1 MHSKLLL
8 ALACSL
14 FSISLLSGQCPDKSF
29 LWKRIVYLRDS
40 SKVTLKAQLEELLP
54 YLSVINKCP
63 YKGDSTHA
71 LLLQRVGALFFLQKD
86 YATGIKYT
94 RQSIAV
100 INENAGKP
108 FVNRRHLIKNYS
120 NLRICYDSLNQKAAK
135 WTAID
140 SCVSLAI
147 ELQWGFEYAIPLLY
161 FRVIDLFN
169 RGEYYRCIENADLGE
184 RLAAENAA
192 VVNYSG
198 FYIDNFPV
206 WKTNALIFMQAFN
219 QAEDLV
225 KTKIKQYQKNKDPN
239 IGVWYSLQAK
249 IIQTKGDLS
258 QALSLYKK
266 SYYYNNLIRNYPAC
280 SEALNNMGFE
290 LYFKLKKDYNTAL
303 TYYFRA
309 LPLATNIE
317 ALNIYDNIANAFAA
331 KGQYDSAHYYFQ
343 QAFERLQPGLTES
356 RLADYINNHFDYG
369 ISDYLTNLFLDKAAS
384 YLDQFKIVNN
394 IDLLKRAIT
403 MYRLADKLLDRIKN
417 EQSEN
422 QTKLFWRASTHRL
435 YEQAIEA
442 CYLARLPDEAFYFF
456 EKSRAVI
463 LNDQLTQQRMLR
475 EEDILKLAQLKSN
488 ILRLTKDFSTAPRGS
503 SQYHDM
509 QGALFSGK
517 QELEKFIK
525 MLQNNNP
532 LYYQA
537 FIDSSFITPGDV
549 QQVLLSNHQAF
560 AALFTGDSAVYFLI
574 VTNGKTRLNKIEKH
588 LYDSLTKV
596 FTGVLSDLT
605 WQNKHFNDFVDLSYR
620 LYQLL
625 FGEIALPAG
634 RIIISPDGACFPF
647 EALITN
653 NSNQTPRYFL
663 QDHMVSYTYSARYL
677 LNSFSTASSAAT
689 RNFMGMAPMQYTAS
703 IGLAEL
709 PGSDLSLKQVRS
721 SFNRADNFI
730 GTAAS
735 RNNFLQSYPQ
745 YQIIQLYTH
754 AADNSPRGEPVIYF
768 ADSALFLS
776 ELIGYTKPVTRLI
789 VLSACETGSGKNFQG
804 EGVFNFNRGFATLGI
819 PSAVTNL
826 WAIDNEATY
835 RITELF
841 YKFLAN
847 HLPPDIA
854 LQKAKL
860 EYMQMAPKEKTLP
873 YYWAASIFTGKTD
886 VIELQKVF
894 PWNWLLPVLGIG
906 LVALLYMYSSNK
918 TKGSNKN

>member
-1 MHSKLLL
+1 
-8 ALACSL
+8 
-14 FSISLLSGQCPDKSF
+14 
-29 LWKRIVYLRDS
+29 
-40 SKVTLKAQLEELLP
+40 
-54 YLSVINKCP
+54 
-63 YKGDSTHA
+63 
-71 LLLQRVGALFFLQKD
+71 LQKD

-94 RQSIAV
+94 RQAIAI

-108 FVNRRHLIKNYS
+108 FVNRRHLIRNYN
-120 NLRICYDSLNQKAAK
+120 NLQICYDSLNQKAAK
-135 WTAID
+135 WAAID
-140 SCVSLAI
+140 SCISLAI
-147 ELQWGFEYAIPLLY
+147 ELQWGFNYAMPLLCL
-161 FRVIDLFN
+161 RVEDLFN
-169 RGEYYRCIENADLGE
+169 RGEYYRCIENADWGE
-184 RLAAENAA
+184 RLAREHAAELN
-192 VVNYSG
+192 NSG
-198 FYIDNFPV
+198 LVIDNFQS
-206 WKTNALIFMQAFN
+206 WKINSMNFMQEFK

-225 KTKIKQYQKNKDPN
+225 KTKIKQYQKNKDPK

-249 IIQTKGDLS
+249 IIQTKGDFA

-266 SYYYNNLIRNYPAC
+266 SYYYNNLIGNYTAC
-280 SEALNNMGFE
+280 SEVLNNIGYH
-290 LYFKLKKDYNTAL
+290 LYFNLKKDYSTAL

-343 QAFERLQPGLTES
+343 QAFERLQPGITEN

-369 ISDYLTNLFLDKAAS
+369 ISAYLKNLFLDKAAS
-384 YLDQFKIVNN
+384 CLDQFKIVKN
-394 IDLLKRAIT
+394 IDLLQKAII
-403 MYRLADKLLDRIKN
+403 MYRLSDKLLDRIKN

-422 QTKLFWRASTHRL
+422 RTKLFWRADIHRL

-475 EEDILKLAQLKSN
+475 EEDILKLAQLKRN
-488 ILRLTKDFSTAPRGS
+488 ILRLTKDFSTAPPGS
-503 SQYHDM
+503 SQYHEM
-509 QGALFSGK
+509 QGALYRGK

-525 MLQNNNP
+525 ILQNNNP
-532 LYYQA
+532 LYYQS

-574 VTNGKTRLNKIEKH
+574 VTNGKTRLNKIDKH

-605 WQNKHFNDFVDLSYR
+605 WQNRHYNEFVNLSCR

-647 EALITN
+647 EALVTN
-653 NSNQTPRYFL
+653 YSHHTPRYFL

-677 LNSFSTASSAAT
+677 LNSFSTASST
-689 RNFMGMAPMQYTAS
+689 VTLNFMGMAPMQYTAS

-709 PGSDLSLKQVRS
+709 PGSDYSLKQVQS
-721 SFNRADNFI
+721 NFYKANNFI

-754 AADNSPRGEPVIYF
+754 AADNSSRGEPVIYF
-768 ADSALFLS
+768 ADSALYLS

-789 VLSACETGSGKNFQG
+789 VLSACETGRGKNFQG

-841 YKFLAN
+841 YKFLADQ
-847 HLPPDIA
+847 LPPDIA

-860 EYMQMAPKEKTLP
+860 EYMQIAPKEKTLP
-873 YYWAASIFTGKTD
+873 FYWAASIFTGKTD
-886 VIELQKVF
+886 LIELKKAF
-894 PWNWLLPVLGIG
+894 PWYWLLLVLGIG
-906 LVALLYMYSSNK
+906 LVVLLYIFK
-918 TKGSNKN
+918 RRLLTPPG